1 MTDDERSL
9 NEVSRRGFLAGSGT
23 AIVAAAAGAL
33 ETRAAEAPSAIA
45 IDPAVPHSTIT
56 LTVNGAVQRLDVED
70 RWTLV
75 EVLRDR
81 LGLTGTK
88 IGCDRGECGAC
99 TVLVD
104 DKPVYACSQLAAWI
118 DGRRITTVE
127 GLSSG
132 DALSPL
138 QRAFVEHD
146 APQCGFCTSGQV
158 MSATALLKRL
168 PQPSAADVKAAL
180 SGNLCRCGNYNRY
193 VEAVVA
199 AGASAGGGGGER

>member
-1 MTDDERSL
+1 MSDECTGP
-9 NEVSRRGFLAGSGT
+9 EISRRGFLVASSGT
-23 AIVAAAAGAL
+23 VIAAAAAGAL
-33 ETRAAEAPSAIA
+33 EAREAAPAIA
-45 IDPAVPHSTIT
+45 VDPGVPHSTIA
-56 LTVNGAVQRLDVED
+56 LTVNGVSQRLEVED

-99 TVLVD
+99 TALVD
-104 DKPVYACSQLAAWI
+104 DTPVYACSQLAVWM

-132 DALSPL
+132 DTLSPL
-138 QRAFVEHD
+138 QQAFVAHD
-146 APQCGFCTSGQV
+146 GPQCGFCTSGQL
-158 MSATALLKRL
+158 MSATALLKRM
-168 PQPSAADVKAAL
+168 PHPTAENVKAAL

-199 AGASAGGGGGER
+199 AAGSGGGKR